1 MKIAVVHNGNHAGI
15 VARFGR
21 PCPERYSLRHVNLV
35 ADSLRSVGHTVE
47 VLEADTRL
55 FDQLRTFATTGG
67 PLFVDLP
74 TGQEGNEP
82 GATPF
87 DHLPTAVVFNM
98 AYGIQGD
105 ARYTH
110 LPGMLELAGIPYTGS
125 SPLGHALALDK
136 VITKILMLDA
146 GVPTPAYRVLGDI
159 HNPHAATAG
168 VAGLRYPLIVKPR
181 HESTSYGL
189 RLVHDQTE
197 LDAAVAAIVQT
208 YQQTALVEE
217 YIDGREVCIGI
228 LGNDP
233 VEFLPP
239 VELDFGDRG
248 LRLMTWDDKYHKRM
262 DEPRKV
268 CPAPLSSDMV
278 QHLNQLA
285 LATFRACH
293 LRDYARV
300 DIRID
305 PQGRPFVLE
314 VNSMASLG
322 DGGSYV
328 TAAKAAGYTFATLAQ
343 RIVEVAYQ
351 RHIDMAIR
359 TPAPAKP
366 PVAPVVDLSA
376 TTSVA
381 GTPVTAA

>member
-15 VARFGR
+15 LARFGR

-47 VLEADTRL
+47 VLEADIHL
-55 FDQLRTFATTGG
+55 FDHLRAFATTGG
-67 PLFVDLP
+67 PLFTDLLAGP
-74 TGQEGNEP
+74 DGNQS
-82 GATPF
+82 GATTF
-87 DHLPTAVVFNM
+87 DHLPTAMVFNM

-146 GVPTPAYRVLGDI
+146 GVPTPAYRVLGDV
-159 HNPHAATAG
+159 HNPQAATAG
-168 VAGLRYPLIVKPR
+168 TVGLSYPLIVKPR

-189 RLVHDQTE
+189 RLVQDQTE
-197 LDAAVAAIVQT
+197 LDAAVTAIVQT

-239 VELDFGDRG
+239 VELDFGDRS

-268 CPAPLSSDMV
+268 CPAPLASDMV
-278 QHLNQLA
+278 QQLNQLA

-328 TAAKAAGYTFATLAQ
+328 TAAKAAGYTFATLAN
-343 RIVEVAYQ
+343 RIVEVAHQ
-351 RHIDMAIR
+351 RHLDMAKR

-366 PVAPVVDLSA
+366 P
-376 TTSVA
+376 TTPTANWTPTESVP